1 MSRIDDLIAEY
12 CPDGVKHQTLGEI
25 GELFEV
31 MAFRRGIF
39 KILDS
44 GASIMDRFIPIM
56 AYLPIIRSRSLTQT
70 WLKNERKH
78 IKAIWL

>member
-25 GELFEV
+25 GEFI
-31 MAFRRGIF
+31 RGNGIQKRDF
-39 KILDS
+39 QDS
-44 GASIMDRFIPIM
+44 GFGCIHYGQIYTYY

-70 WLKNERKH
+70 WLKTKES
-78 IKAIWL
+78 I